1 MEGSFRKLHRII
13 FDFDLRKLTK
23 YDIFCMKE
31 IYPRN
36 NFFGKRRESNFKS
49 RRDLSGRK
57 DGLQVLRRRF
67 EIENCTELFCSGCV
81 LEFVKSEF

>member
-1 MEGSFRKLHRII
+1 MEGSFRKLRRII

-36 NFFGKRRESNFKS
+36 SFLEKEGNQTLNQG
-49 RRDLSGRK
+49 
-57 DGLQVLRRRF
+57 
-67 EIENCTELFCSGCV
+67 EI
-81 LEFVKSEF
+81 